1 MKLKTYGIL
10 FALATASLF
19 AEETLTLSD
28 TDRAQSAPPS
38 YTKDTKAPNQRT
50 TPCTCEYPHRVQ
62 VGGSYAYNWIT
73 PEGNP
78 TTSGNLGG
86 VQALYEYRPLNSVY
100 AAAAF
105 HWRGGKTT
113 KSGSS
118 RTLDDFNVQERV
130 GYTLPYRATCF
141 RLSLFT
147 GVGAR
152 YMAETV
158 KVGDASAVFDYLT
171 FYVPLGFLFERQI
184 INALSIGCNFQWM
197 PQALPMVRI
206 SPLSGTR
213 WDLTYQLSNFFV
225 EVPFKISPWKN
236 GQLEFIIAPFFDYW
250 KDGHT
255 TATTARGLAL
265 NLPGNTYLFAGVNVN
280 LAYSF

>member
-1 MKLKTYGIL
+1 MRLRTYGIL
-10 FALATASLF
+10 FALTTASIF
-19 AEETLTLSD
+19 ADEALTLSD
-28 TDRAQSAPPS
+28 TDRAQNNPP
-38 YTKDTKAPNQRT
+38 TKAYNQRANA
-50 TPCTCEYPHRVQ
+50 CTCEYPSRFQ

-86 VQALYEYRPLNSVY
+86 VQGIYEYRPLGSVY

-105 HWRGGKTT
+105 HWRAGKTT
-113 KSGSS
+113 TTGSS
-118 RTLDDFNVQERV
+118 RTLDDFNAQERI
-130 GYTLPYRATCF
+130 GYTLPYSAACF

-158 KVGDASAVFDYLT
+158 KVGSASTNFDYLT
-171 FYVPLGFLFERQI
+171 FYVPLGFLLERQI
-184 INALSIGCNFQWM
+184 IDALSIGCNFQWM

-206 SPLSGTR
+206 NPLSGTR

-250 KDGHT
+250 RDGQT
-255 TATTARGLAL
+255 TATTGRGLAL